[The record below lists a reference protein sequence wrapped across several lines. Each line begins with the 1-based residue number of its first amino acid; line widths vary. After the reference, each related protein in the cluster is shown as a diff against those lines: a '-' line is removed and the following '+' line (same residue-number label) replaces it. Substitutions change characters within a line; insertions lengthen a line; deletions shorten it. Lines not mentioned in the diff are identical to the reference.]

1 MRGVVVVLF
10 VVSVAVSQGVSFLC
24 SLLEAV
30 LFSTRVISL
39 EAAMEG
45 GSSAAA
51 QMLGLK
57 ARMERTLSAILI
69 LNTLAHTGGASIA
82 GWAAGDLW
90 GADSLF
96 IFSVLF
102 TLSTL
107 VFTEILPKT
116 LGTLYWRGL
125 WPWAVTPLKIMI
137 VGLTP
142 LIWLTQLLT
151 RVFTRKGQ
159 ATASPHV
166 SEQEI
171 LAAASMGQRGGE
183 ISQME
188 AELIHNIIGL
198 EEISA
203 SDIMTPRTVMKLAN
217 GALNVSQILPEA
229 RKWSYSRLPVYVGDP
244 ENIVGYVLRDHILAT
259 DPARHDPKVSELA
272 RPLHFVPAS
281 ANALRLLKHFLSRR
295 AHMCVVVDEY
305 GGVDGLVTMEDVLE
319 SLVGAE
325 IVDETDQVVDMQELA
340 RRRAKDMLAGRE
352 EQKS

>member
-1 MRGVVVVLF
+1 MLTLILIVAA
-10 VVSVAVSQGVSFLC
+10 SVGFSACC
-24 SLLEAV
+24 SLLESV
-30 LFSTRVISL
+30 LYSTRLITIAA
-39 EAAMEG
+39 EAEQGSATAKAMQE
-45 GSSAAA
+45 
-51 QMLGLK
+51 LK
-57 ARMERTLSAILI
+57 ANIDQPLSAILI
-69 LNTLAHTGGASIA
+69 LNTLANTAGAALA
-82 GWAAGDLW
+82 GWAAGEVLGSQYLW
-90 GADSLF
+90 A
-96 IFSVLF
+96 FS
-102 TLSTL
+102 L
-107 VFTEILPKT
+107 VFTVMILVVSEIIPKT
-116 LGTLYWRGL
+116 AGAIYWRGL
-125 WPWAVTPLKIMI
+125 WRKAVWPIRLMVLLFK
-137 VGLTP
+137 P
-142 LIWLTQLLT
+142 LIVMTRLLT
-151 RVFTRKGQ
+151 RMITKGQ
-159 ATASPHV
+159 AASPQI
-166 SEQEI
+166 SEGEI
-171 LAAASMGQRGGE
+171 LAAASLGQRGGE

-198 EEISA
+198 EDVSA

-259 DPARHDPKVSELA
+259 DLGRHDPKVSELA

-325 IVDETDQVVDMQELA
+325 IVDETDQVVDMRELA